1 MSTTESLRD
10 IYLEV
15 AGEETITERQ
25 EEDTLRAPIGRGETE
40 LEEEVTQ
47 ALREDGLDDAVEGME
62 TAAPEPS

>member
-25 EEDTLRAPIGRGETE
+25 EEDTSRDPIDAGATE
-40 LEEEVTQ
+40 LSAEVTQ
-47 ALREDGLDDAVEGME
+47 VLREDGLDDAVEGIDAG
-62 TAAPEPS
+62 AAVTE